1 MATERKAE
9 VTWRGDLMS
18 GEGTIEHVGSGA
30 FGPLDVTWAS
40 RAEEPAGKTS
50 PEELIAAAHASCFSM
65 ALSNGLA
72 QAGTPPERL
81 DVRATVVMDEVEGK
95 GHRIVAS
102 RLDVRARVPGLD
114 QETFSQAVEA
124 ADAGCPFSAL
134 IAASADV
141 AIDATLEGGD

>member
-1 MATERKAE
+1 MQRTA
-9 VTWRGDLMS
+9 
-18 GEGTIEHVGSGA
+18 
-30 FGPLDVTWAS
+30 DVTWEGNLARGAGHIS
-40 RAEEPAGKTS
+40 GRSGALDALPYTAATRIGAPEGKTS
-50 PEELIAAAHASCFSM
+50 PEELVAAAHAGCYAMS
-65 ALSNGLA
+65 LA
-72 QAGTPPERL
+72 GELARTPPERL

-102 RLDVRARVPGLD
+102 QLRVRARVPGLD
-114 QETFSQAVEA
+114 EETFSKAVEA